1 MGMVPVDAAIG
12 MVEYTDGAQIVG
24 QRPGVVPVAAPP
36 VVPGVKGV
44 KAGPAPKKAKPCKRK
59 SSGKGAKAVKRRTGR
74 R

>member
-36 VVPGVKGV
+36 VIPGV
-44 KAGPAPKKAKPCKRK
+44 KAGPAPKKAKPRKRK